1 MSDVTEVL
9 QQRLDADVLSG
20 DVPEEFQVCY
30 LDADVLLGDV
40 PEEFQVCYHNETY
53 FTLPEYLN
61 SPPDLS
67 WVRVTRSLVLCVC
80 CVDRCLS
87 FYPFSF
93 IRCVVCPSSIYRFWL
108 PLWYLQTL
116 LKNSLF
122 EYNSRCQI

>member
-1 MSDVTEVL
+1 MSRWMSDVTEVL
-9 QQRLDADVLSG
+9 QQRLDADVLSGDVPEEFQVCYLDADVLSG

-93 IRCVVCPSSIYRFWL
+93 IRCVVCPSSIYRF
-108 PLWYLQTL
+108 
-116 LKNSLF
+116 
-122 EYNSRCQI
+122 

>member
-1 MSDVTEVL
+1 
-9 QQRLDADVLSG
+9 
-20 DVPEEFQVCY
+20 
-30 LDADVLLGDV
+30 
-40 PEEFQVCYHNETY
+40 
-53 FTLPEYLN
+53 
-61 SPPDLS
+61 
-67 WVRVTRSLVLCVC
+67 
-80 CVDRCLS
+80 LS